1 MEVLEDAECQERS
14 TRLLSATE
22 QRSID
27 PRSPLIDPTETTTAR
42 TPGVLADSVATTHG
56 AAAGHLHFHRATGF
70 PSSRIVGN
78 SRGMPPTATHHT
90 RSRSR
95 SRTDKRGRRVTIDSA
110 VEKWRYRC
118 LAPDRYGL
126 AEGHTNWFPID
137 GVFRCRSCAEQA
149 RTDPAVDPE
158 YAFLRDTRT
167 GELVARDDIRLAP
180 ALATG

>member
-1 MEVLEDAECQERS
+1 MEVLGDAECQERS

-27 PRSPLIDPTETTTAR
+27 PRLPLIDPTETTTTAR
-42 TPGVLADSVATTHG
+42 TPGVLADSVATMHG
-56 AAAGHLHFHRATGF
+56 AAGGHLHFHRATGF

-78 SRGMPPTATHHT
+78 PRGMPPTATHHT
-90 RSRSR
+90 RSRAR
-95 SRTDKRGRRVTIDSA
+95 SAKRDGRVTIDSA

-118 LAPDRYGL
+118 LAPDRYDL
-126 AEGHTNWFPID
+126 PEGHTNWFPID

-158 YAFLRDTRT
+158 YAHLRDMRT
-167 GELVARDDIRLAP
+167 GELVAREEIRLTAD
-180 ALATG
+180 LATG